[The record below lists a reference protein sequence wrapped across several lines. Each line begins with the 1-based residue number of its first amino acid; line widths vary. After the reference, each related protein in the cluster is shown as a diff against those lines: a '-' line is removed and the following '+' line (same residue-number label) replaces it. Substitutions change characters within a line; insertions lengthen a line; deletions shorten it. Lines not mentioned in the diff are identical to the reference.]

1 MGFLSKLLD
10 RGKKEPDRAK
20 FQRGPY
26 KELKNITLDDFQM
39 HPVWVSDASGREF
52 GFHDQTPRPLL
63 MSKKVTRDLVD
74 SFAVTYVLIQ
84 VPSSKHWG
92 WAALQDLER
101 MEGIT
106 LWTLYDK
113 EDGRKVLAG
122 QRDVEIHV
130 VPQIADSPSQVFLYD
145 PETGKAELKSG

>member
-10 RGKKEPDRAK
+10 RGKKAPDRTQ

-26 KELKNITLDDFQM
+26 KELKNITLDDFQI

-63 MSKKVTRDLVD
+63 KSKKVTRELVD
-74 SFAVTYVLIQ
+74 SFAETYVLVR
-84 VPSSKHWG
+84 VPSSNHWG
-92 WAALQDLER
+92 WAALRGLER
-101 MEGIT
+101 LEGVI

-122 QRDVEIHV
+122 RKDVEIHV
-130 VPQIADSPSQVFLYD
+130 VPEITGSPAQIFIYD
-145 PETGKAELKSG
+145 PETGKADIKE